1 MTKCFKYKYCKI
13 FNSNI
18 DENSAKV
25 QNNIQQIWFLEI
37 NIQWIRINGDRD
49 FLGGKRR
56 KEDQS

>member
-1 MTKCFKYKYCKI
+1 MTKYFKYKYCKI
-13 FNSNI
+13 FNSSI

-49 FLGGKRR
+49 FLGVKRR